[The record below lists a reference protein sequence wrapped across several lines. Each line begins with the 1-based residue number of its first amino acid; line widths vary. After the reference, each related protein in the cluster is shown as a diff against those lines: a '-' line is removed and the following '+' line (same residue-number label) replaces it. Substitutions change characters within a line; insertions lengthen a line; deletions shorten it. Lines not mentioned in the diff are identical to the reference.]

1 MVPDLR
7 CVECGSHSGLL
18 ARDWLAVRC
27 DDPEQDGPPELAF
40 YCPDC
45 ARAEF
50 GVEVRREP
58 LSE

>member
-7 CVECGSHSGLL
+7 CVECGMYSGLM
-18 ARDWLAVRC
+18 AWGWLAVRC
-27 DDPEQDGPPELAF
+27 DEPEVEALPELAF

-50 GVEVRREP
+50 GVETRREP
-58 LSE
+58 RAD